1 MHLRRAAWVRPPH
14 LSFLHAAGLRAE
26 EIHTMVATSVSAD
39 LPPDEELFRQFR
51 DSGDTDAYETL
62 VHRYEQPLFGY
73 LHRYLGNA
81 ELAEDVFQATFLR
94 MYLKSDLFEDGRAF
108 RPWLYAIAT
117 HKAIDVQRHERRHRH
132 VEQARG
138 TAEGDGYSPLE
149 AAAARGRS
157 PDEQVGDREEGCRMQ
172 AAVQKLS
179 EVQRRAV
186 QLVYE
191 QGLAYRDAAVLMGVP
206 VGTVKSRLH
215 SAILTLA
222 RVWGVQP
229 PRRAYAMA
237 SK

>member
-1 MHLRRAAWVRPPH
+1 
-14 LSFLHAAGLRAE
+14 
-26 EIHTMVATSVSAD
+26 MVAATVSAD
-39 LPPDEELFRQFR
+39 ELTDEELFRRFR
-51 DSGDTDAYETL
+51 ETGDAVAYEAL

-73 LHRYLGNA
+73 LHRYLGSA

-94 MYLKSDLFEDGRAF
+94 MYLKRDGFEDGRAF
-108 RPWLYAIAT
+108 RPWIYAIAT

-138 TAEGDGYSPLE
+138 PAEREGHSPLE
-149 AAAARGRS
+149 TVAATGRS
-157 PDEQVGDREEGCRMQ
+157 PDEQVGDHEEGCRMQ

-179 EVQRRAV
+179 DVQRRAV

-191 QGLAYRDAAVLMGVP
+191 QGMAYRDAAVLMGVP

-229 PRRAYAMA
+229 PRRAYALA
-237 SK
+237 QK

>member
-1 MHLRRAAWVRPPH
+1 
-14 LSFLHAAGLRAE
+14 
-26 EIHTMVATSVSAD
+26 MVAATVSAD
-39 LPPDEELFRQFR
+39 VLTDEELFRQFR
-51 DSGDTDAYETL
+51 DSGDAGAYETL

-81 ELAEDVFQATFLR
+81 ELAEEVFQATFLR
-94 MYLKSDLFEDGRAF
+94 LYLRSDQFEDGRAF
-108 RPWLYAIAT
+108 RPWIYAIAT

-138 TAEGDGYSPLE
+138 SVQRDGHSPLE
-149 AAAARGRS
+149 TVAARGRS

-172 AAVQKLS
+172 AAVQTLS

-215 SAILTLA
+215 SALLTLA

-237 SK
+237 AK

>member
-1 MHLRRAAWVRPPH
+1 
-14 LSFLHAAGLRAE
+14 
-26 EIHTMVATSVSAD
+26 MVAATVSVD
-39 LPPDEELFRQFR
+39 VLTDEELFRKFR
-51 DSGDTDAYETL
+51 DSGDAGAYETL

-73 LHRYLGNA
+73 LTRYLGNA

-94 MYLKSDLFEDGRAF
+94 MYLKSDRFEDGRAF
-108 RPWLYAIAT
+108 RPWIYAIAT

-138 TAEGDGYSPLE
+138 SVQRDGHSPLE
-149 AAAARGRS
+149 TVAARGRS

-172 AAVQKLS
+172 AAVQTLS

-215 SAILTLA
+215 SALLTLA

-237 SK
+237 AK

>member
-1 MHLRRAAWVRPPH
+1 
-14 LSFLHAAGLRAE
+14 
-26 EIHTMVATSVSAD
+26 MVAATVSAD
-39 LPPDEELFRQFR
+39 VLTDEELFRRFR
-51 DSGDTDAYETL
+51 ESGDAEAYETL

-94 MYLKSDLFEDGRAF
+94 VYVKSDRFEDGRAF
-108 RPWLYAIAT
+108 RPWIYAIAT

-138 TAEGDGYSPLE
+138 AVQGAGHSPLE
-149 AAAARGRS
+149 TVAARGRS

-179 EVQRRAV
+179 AVQRRAV

-229 PRRAYAMA
+229 PRRAYALA
-237 SK
+237 PK

>member
-1 MHLRRAAWVRPPH
+1 
-14 LSFLHAAGLRAE
+14 
-26 EIHTMVATSVSAD
+26 MVAATVSAD
-39 LPPDEELFRQFR
+39 VLTDEELFRQFR
-51 DSGDTDAYETL
+51 DSGDAGAYETL

-73 LHRYLGNA
+73 LHRYLGSA

-94 MYLKSDLFEDGRAF
+94 MYLKSDQFEDGRAF
-108 RPWLYAIAT
+108 RPWIYAIAT

-138 TAEGDGYSPLE
+138 SVQRDGHSPLE
-149 AAAARGRS
+149 TVAARGRS

-179 EVQRRAV
+179 AVQRRAV

-215 SAILTLA
+215 SALLTLA
-222 RVWGVQP
+222 RVWGVEP

-237 SK
+237 PK

>member
-1 MHLRRAAWVRPPH
+1 
-14 LSFLHAAGLRAE
+14 
-26 EIHTMVATSVSAD
+26 MVAATVSAD
-39 LPPDEELFRQFR
+39 VLTDEELFRRFR
-51 DSGDTDAYETL
+51 DSGDAGAYETL

-94 MYLKSDLFEDGRAF
+94 MYLKSDRFEDGRAF
-108 RPWLYAIAT
+108 RPWIYAIAT

-132 VEQARG
+132 VEQARSP
-138 TAEGDGYSPLE
+138 AQRDGHSPLDKV
-149 AAAARGRS
+149 AARGRS

-179 EVQRRAV
+179 AVQRRAV

-191 QGLAYRDAAVLMGVP
+191 QGLAYRDAAALMGVP

-215 SAILTLA
+215 SALLTLA

-229 PRRAYAMA
+229 PKRAYAMA
-237 SK
+237 AKAV

>member
-1 MHLRRAAWVRPPH
+1 
-14 LSFLHAAGLRAE
+14 
-26 EIHTMVATSVSAD
+26 
-39 LPPDEELFRQFR
+39 
-51 DSGDTDAYETL
+51 
-62 VHRYEQPLFGY
+62 
-73 LHRYLGNA
+73 
-81 ELAEDVFQATFLR
+81 
-94 MYLKSDLFEDGRAF
+94 MYLKSDRFEDGRAF
-108 RPWLYAIAT
+108 RPWIYAIAT

-138 TAEGDGYSPLE
+138 SVQRDGHSPLE
-149 AAAARGRS
+149 TVAARGRS

-172 AAVQKLS
+172 AAVQTLS

-215 SAILTLA
+215 SALLTLA

-237 SK
+237 AK

>member
-1 MHLRRAAWVRPPH
+1 
-14 LSFLHAAGLRAE
+14 
-26 EIHTMVATSVSAD
+26 MVAATVSAD
-39 LPPDEELFRQFR
+39 VLTDEELFRQFR
-51 DSGDTDAYETL
+51 DSGDAGAYETL

-73 LHRYLGNA
+73 LTRYLGSA

-94 MYLKSDLFEDGRAF
+94 MYLKSDQFEDGRAF
-108 RPWLYAIAT
+108 RPWIYAIAT

-132 VEQARG
+132 VDQARG
-138 TAEGDGYSPLE
+138 PAQRDGHSQLE
-149 AAAARGRS
+149 TVAARGRS

-215 SAILTLA
+215 SALLTLA
-222 RVWGVQP
+222 RVWGVEP

-237 SK
+237 PK

>member
-1 MHLRRAAWVRPPH
+1 
-14 LSFLHAAGLRAE
+14 
-26 EIHTMVATSVSAD
+26 MVAATVSAD
-39 LPPDEELFRQFR
+39 VLTDEELFRQFR
-51 DSGDTDAYETL
+51 DSGDAGAYETL

-73 LHRYLGNA
+73 LTRYLGNA

-94 MYLKSDLFEDGRAF
+94 MYLKSDRFEDGRAF
-108 RPWLYAIAT
+108 RPWIYAIAT

-138 TAEGDGYSPLE
+138 SVQRDGHSPLE
-149 AAAARGRS
+149 TVAARGRS

-172 AAVQKLS
+172 AAVQTLS

-215 SAILTLA
+215 SALLTLA
-222 RVWGVQP
+222 RVWGVEP

-237 SK
+237 PK

>member
-1 MHLRRAAWVRPPH
+1 
-14 LSFLHAAGLRAE
+14 
-26 EIHTMVATSVSAD
+26 MVAATGSTD
-39 LPPDEELFRQFR
+39 LSTDEELFRRFR
-51 DSGDTDAYETL
+51 DSGDAGAYEAL

-138 TAEGDGYSPLE
+138 SAHGEGPSPLE
-149 AAAARGRS
+149 MVAARGRS

-172 AAVQKLS
+172 AAIQKLS
-179 EVQRRAV
+179 DVQRRAV

-215 SAILTLA
+215 SAVLTLA
-222 RVWGVQP
+222 RVWGVQS

-237 SK
+237 AKAV

>member
-1 MHLRRAAWVRPPH
+1 
-14 LSFLHAAGLRAE
+14 
-26 EIHTMVATSVSAD
+26 MVAATVPAD
-39 LPPDEELFRQFR
+39 VLTDEELVRRFR
-51 DSGDTDAYETL
+51 DSGDAGAYETL

-94 MYLKSDLFEDGRAF
+94 MYLKSDRFEDGRAF
-108 RPWLYAIAT
+108 RPWIYAIAT

-138 TAEGDGYSPLE
+138 SVQRDGHSPLE
-149 AAAARGRS
+149 TVAARGRS

-172 AAVQKLS
+172 AAVQTLS

-215 SAILTLA
+215 SALLTLA

-237 SK
+237 AK

>member
-1 MHLRRAAWVRPPH
+1 
-14 LSFLHAAGLRAE
+14 
-26 EIHTMVATSVSAD
+26 MVAATVSAD
-39 LPPDEELFRQFR
+39 VLTDEELFRQFR
-51 DSGDTDAYETL
+51 DSGDAGAYETL

-73 LHRYLGNA
+73 LTRYLGNA

-94 MYLKSDLFEDGRAF
+94 LYLRSDQFEDGRAF
-108 RPWLYAIAT
+108 RPWIYAIAT

-138 TAEGDGYSPLE
+138 SVQRDGHSPLE
-149 AAAARGRS
+149 TVAARGRS

-172 AAVQKLS
+172 AAVQTLS

-215 SAILTLA
+215 SALLTLA

-237 SK
+237 AK

>member
-1 MHLRRAAWVRPPH
+1 
-14 LSFLHAAGLRAE
+14 
-26 EIHTMVATSVSAD
+26 MVAATVSAD
-39 LPPDEELFRQFR
+39 VLTDEELFRQFR
-51 DSGDTDAYETL
+51 DSGDAGAYETL

-73 LHRYLGNA
+73 LTRYLGNA

-94 MYLKSDLFEDGRAF
+94 MYLKSARFEDGRAF
-108 RPWLYAIAT
+108 RPLIYAIAT

-138 TAEGDGYSPLE
+138 SVQRDGHSPLE
-149 AAAARGRS
+149 TVAARGRS

-172 AAVQKLS
+172 AAVQTLS

-215 SAILTLA
+215 SALLTLA

-237 SK
+237 AK

>member
-1 MHLRRAAWVRPPH
+1 
-14 LSFLHAAGLRAE
+14 
-26 EIHTMVATSVSAD
+26 MVAATVSAD
-39 LPPDEELFRQFR
+39 VLTDEELFRQFR
-51 DSGDTDAYETL
+51 DSGDAGAYETL

-81 ELAEDVFQATFLR
+81 ELAEEVFQATFLR
-94 MYLKSDLFEDGRAF
+94 LYLRSNQFEDGRAF
-108 RPWLYAIAT
+108 RPWIYAIAT

-138 TAEGDGYSPLE
+138 SVQRDGHSPLE
-149 AAAARGRS
+149 TVAARGRS

-172 AAVQKLS
+172 AAVQTLS

-215 SAILTLA
+215 SALLTLA

-237 SK
+237 AK

>member
-1 MHLRRAAWVRPPH
+1 
-14 LSFLHAAGLRAE
+14 
-26 EIHTMVATSVSAD
+26 MVAATVSAD
-39 LPPDEELFRQFR
+39 VLTDEELFRQFR
-51 DSGDTDAYETL
+51 ESGDAGAYETL

-73 LHRYLGNA
+73 LTRYLGNA

-94 MYLKSDLFEDGRAF
+94 IYLKSDRFEDGRAF
-108 RPWLYAIAT
+108 RPWIYAIAT

-138 TAEGDGYSPLE
+138 SVQRDGHSPLE
-149 AAAARGRS
+149 TVAARGRS

-172 AAVQKLS
+172 AAVQTLS

-215 SAILTLA
+215 SALLTLA

-237 SK
+237 AK

>member
-1 MHLRRAAWVRPPH
+1 
-14 LSFLHAAGLRAE
+14 
-26 EIHTMVATSVSAD
+26 MVAATVSAD
-39 LPPDEELFRQFR
+39 MLTDEELFRQFR
-51 DSGDTDAYETL
+51 DSGDAGAYETL

-73 LHRYLGNA
+73 LHRYLGSA

-94 MYLKSDLFEDGRAF
+94 MYLKSDQFEDGRAF
-108 RPWLYAIAT
+108 RPWIYAIAT

-132 VEQARG
+132 VEQAHGPAQR
-138 TAEGDGYSPLE
+138 DGHSPLE
-149 AAAARGRS
+149 TVAARGRS

-179 EVQRRAV
+179 AVQRRAV

-215 SAILTLA
+215 SALLTLA
-222 RVWGVQP
+222 RVWGVEP

-237 SK
+237 PK